1 MRKPGF
7 LQPKPTVGAER
18 PSHWYDKKFAT
29 TPTYQAPYQD
39 SPYYF
44 LWSIIVDRL
53 RRDGVK
59 RVLEI
64 GCGTGQLAAYLL
76 DQGIET
82 YAGMDF
88 SPKAI
93 EYAREAAPEG
103 RFVVDDA
110 RTSAI
115 YSEEQHDVLICT
127 EVLEHIPDDLSVVR
141 SFRPETRCLFSVPSY
156 NSEGHVR
163 FFRDAA
169 SVKERYGRFFSRL
182 DVAEFPT
189 PGSRINR
196 IFLAD
201 GEKSVRL
208 TSA

>member
-29 TPTYQAPYQD
+29 SPTYQGPYQD

-44 LWSIIVDRL
+44 LWSVIVDRL
-53 RRDGVK
+53 RRDGAK
-59 RVLEI
+59 EVLEI
-64 GCGTGQLAAYLL
+64 GCGTGQLAAFLL

-82 YAGMDF
+82 YVGMDF

-93 EYAREAAPEG
+93 EYAREAAPAG

-110 RTSAI
+110 RTSTI
-115 YSEEQHDVLICT
+115 YSEERHDVLICT
-127 EVLEHIPDDLSVVR
+127 EVLEHIPDDLSIIR

-156 NSEGHVR
+156 SSEGHVR
-163 FFRDAA
+163 FFSDVAA
-169 SVKERYGRFFSRL
+169 VEERYGSCFSKL
-182 DVAEFPT
+182 DIAEFPT

-201 GEKSVRL
+201 GDRK
-208 TSA
+208 A